1 MCLQKVSPVKPEPNG
16 YGYKV
21 LIVDGDTLL
30 SACMG
35 TTNPWRTWI
44 KANVSIYGDNE
55 VGFHIYRTREKA
67 EQCIRWYDNLYSGH
81 EIKHRPNYRVFKVE
95 YRQATLQGIGDGG
108 FTKNAKVIVAQEMF
122 IL

>member
-1 MCLQKVSPVKPEPNG
+1 MCIAQVSSEKPKPNG

-21 LIVDGDTLL
+21 MIVDGDNIR
-30 SACMG
+30 SAFMN
-35 TTNPWRTWI
+35 TVNPWRMWI
-44 KANVSIYGDNE
+44 KASPSIYGDNE

-67 EQCIRWYDNLYSGH
+67 EQCIRWYDDLYS
-81 EIKHRPNYRVFKVE
+81 KHLLSSRPNYRVFKVK

-108 FTKNAKVIVAQEMF
+108 FTKNAKVIVAQEMY